1 MRQSVGLLCLLA
13 FCAGRNITTYDF
25 LVDGDFEAYGGWRLN
40 PLEAWCNSWCLL
52 PSDWTGF
59 AKSGENFLYRPPK
72 SGVFAYQGFNYTTLN
87 ISYYKYCNFE
97 VFIRAINPVN
107 IVFNVR
113 WNGLDIPYDWKSYT
127 SDSRAMEGDWTKAS
141 FVLTGMSDYLEIRVN
156 TGNDA
161 WFALD
166 DAALVCYESD
176 SFSLGE
182 LEIFVLLIACVVLY
196 AVVYQIYTKRGC
208 GACSRKYC
216 GCCPFCGRNENRFVV
231 LGEEVVVEPVSVEL
245 QSMKKKS
252 SSSSSVSVENP
263 NPAFVT
269 D

>member
-52 PSDWTGF
+52 PSDWSGS
-59 AKSGENFLYRPPK
+59 AKSGENFIYRPPK
-72 SGVFAYQGFNYTTLN
+72 SAVFAYQSFNYTTLN
-87 ISYYKYCNFE
+87 ITYYKYCNFE

-107 IVFNVR
+107 IVFNVH
-113 WNGLDIPYDWKSYT
+113 WNGIVMPYDWKSYT
-127 SDSRAMEGDWTKAS
+127 SDNRVMDGDWTKAS
-141 FVLTGMSDYLEIRVN
+141 FVLTGMSDTLELRVT
-156 TGNDA
+156 TGSDA
-161 WFALD
+161 WFAMD
-166 DAALVCYESD
+166 DASLICYESD

-182 LEIFVLLIACVVLY
+182 LEIFVLLIAGVVLY
-196 AVVYQIYTKRGC
+196 AVIYQIYSKRGF
-208 GACSRKYC
+208 GACGRKFC
-216 GCCPFCGRNENRFVV
+216 GCCPLCNRSQNRFVI
-231 LGEEVVVEPVSVEL
+231 LGEVPVPPESVEL

-252 SSSSSVSVENP
+252 SSSSSATVENL